1 MALLLPESGLLFW
14 MLISFGIVVF
24 ILAKFGFPVIIKM
37 VESRKTYI
45 DESLL
50 IAKQTYE
57 QMAVVKAQGETIVDN
72 ARKEQVKIMN
82 EAAQMRDQLVKDAK
96 EKAGIEAAKLVEE
109 ARKQILIE
117 KEDAI
122 RDIRRQVAELSVDI
136 AEKVIRGQL
145 DKKDEQMGMIN
156 RLLDEINISKSQV
169 S

>member
-14 MLISFGIVVF
+14 MLLSFGIVVL
-24 ILAKFGFPVIIKM
+24 ILAKFGFPIIIKM

-57 QMAVVKAQGETIVDN
+57 QMAVVKEQSEAIVDN
-72 ARKEQVKIMN
+72 ARREQVKIMN
-82 EAAQMRDQLVKDAK
+82 EAAQTRDVLIKEAK
-96 EKAGIEAAKLVEE
+96 EKAGLEAAKLIDE
-109 ARKQILIE
+109 ARKQILVE

-136 AEKVIRGQL
+136 AEKVLRGQL
-145 DKKDEQMGMIN
+145 DKKNEQMDMIN
-156 RLLDEINISKSQV
+156 RLLDEINISKS
-169 S
+169 

>member
-24 ILAKFGFPVIIKM
+24 ILTKFGFPIIIKM

-57 QMAVVKAQGETIVDN
+57 QMAVVKAQGEAIVDN

-82 EAAQMRDQLVKDAK
+82 DAAQMRDQLIKEAK
-96 EKAGIEAAKLVEE
+96 EKAGIEAVKLIED
-109 ARKQILIE
+109 ARKQILSE
-117 KEDAI
+117 KDAAI

-136 AEKVIRGQL
+136 AEKVLRGQL
-145 DKKDEQMGMIN
+145 DKKTEQMAMID
-156 RLLDEINISKSQV
+156 RLLDEINVSKS
-169 S
+169 

>member
-1 MALLLPESGLLFW
+1 MSLLLPDSGLLFW
-14 MLISFGIVVF
+14 MFLSFGIVAF
-24 ILAKFGFPVIIKM
+24 ILVKYGFPVIIKM

-50 IAKQTYE
+50 IAKQAYE
-57 QMAVVKAQGETIVDN
+57 QMAVVKAQGEAIVDN

-82 EAAQMRDQLVKDAK
+82 EAAQTRDLLIKDAK
-96 EKAGIEAAKLVEE
+96 EKAGVEAVKLIED

-136 AEKVIRGQL
+136 AEKVLRGQL
-145 DKKDEQMGMIN
+145 EKKDEQMTMIN
-156 RLLDEINISKSQV
+156 RLLDEINISKS
-169 S
+169 

>member
-1 MALLLPESGLLFW
+1 MSLLLPDSGLLFW
-14 MLISFGIVVF
+14 MSLSFGIVAF
-24 ILAKFGFPVIIKM
+24 ILVKYGFPIIIKM

-50 IAKQTYE
+50 IAKQAYE

-82 EAAQMRDQLVKDAK
+82 EAAQTRDLLIKEAK
-96 EKAGIEAAKLVEE
+96 EKAAIEAIKLVEE

-122 RDIRRQVAELSVDI
+122 RDIRHQVAELSVDI
-136 AEKVIRGQL
+136 AEKVLRGQL
-145 DKKDEQMGMIN
+145 EKKDEQMDMIN
-156 RLLDEINISKSQV
+156 RLLDEINISKS
-169 S
+169 

>member
-14 MLISFGIVVF
+14 MLLSFGIVAF
-24 ILAKFGFPVIIKM
+24 ILAKYGFPIILKM
-37 VESRKTYI
+37 VEERKTYI

-57 QMAVVKAQGETIVDN
+57 QMAVVKAQGEAIVDE
-72 ARKEQVKIMN
+72 ARREQVKIMN
-82 EAAQMRDQLVKDAK
+82 DAAQTRDMLIKEAK
-96 EKAGIEAAKLVEE
+96 EKAGIEAAKLVDE

-145 DKKDEQMGMIN
+145 DKKDEQMVMIN
-156 RLLDEINISKSQV
+156 RLLDEINISKS
-169 S
+169 

>member
-1 MALLLPESGLLFW
+1 MSLLLPDSGLLFW
-14 MLISFGIVVF
+14 MFLSFGIVAF
-24 ILAKFGFPVIIKM
+24 ILVKYGFPVIIKM

-50 IAKQTYE
+50 IAKQAYE

-82 EAAQMRDQLVKDAK
+82 EAAQTRDLLIKDAK
-96 EKAGIEAAKLVEE
+96 EKAGIEAVKLIED

-136 AEKVIRGQL
+136 AEKVLRGQL
-145 DKKDEQMGMIN
+145 EKKDEQMNMIN
-156 RLLDEINISKSQV
+156 RLLDEINISKS
-169 S
+169 

>member
-14 MLISFGIVVF
+14 MFLSFGIVAF

-50 IAKQTYE
+50 IAKQVYE
-57 QMAVVKAQGETIVDN
+57 QMEKVKAEGEVIVDN
-72 ARKEQVKIMN
+72 ARREQVKILN
-82 EAAQMRDQLVKDAK
+82 EATATRDLLIKDAK
-96 EKAGIEAAKLVEE
+96 DKAQHEGVKLIEE

-122 RDIRRQVAELSVDI
+122 RDIRRQVAELSIDI
-136 AEKVIRGQL
+136 AEKVLRGKL
-145 DKKDEQMGMIN
+145 EKKDEQMDMIN
-156 RLLDEINISKSQV
+156 RLLDEINISKS
-169 S
+169 